1 MMFLEKIRKS
11 RKKQGLSQEQLAKI
25 SGLSRSS
32 IINFESGR
40 RDPRVKD
47 LKKIARAL
55 DVPVEQLISDDRQ
68 EKEFSE

>member
-1 MMFLEKIRKS
+1 MLLEEIRHS
-11 RKKQGLSQEQLAKI
+11 RKEKGITQEQLAKI

-32 IINFESGR
+32 IINFETGR

-55 DVPVEQLISDDRQ
+55 DVPVEQLLADKQ
-68 EKEFSE
+68 

>member
-1 MMFLEKIRKS
+1 MPLEEIKNSR
-11 RKKQGLSQEQLAKI
+11 RKKGLSQEQLAKI

-32 IINFESGR
+32 IINFEKGY

-55 DVPVEQLISDDRQ
+55 DVSIEQLIAENGQD
-68 EKEFSE
+68 